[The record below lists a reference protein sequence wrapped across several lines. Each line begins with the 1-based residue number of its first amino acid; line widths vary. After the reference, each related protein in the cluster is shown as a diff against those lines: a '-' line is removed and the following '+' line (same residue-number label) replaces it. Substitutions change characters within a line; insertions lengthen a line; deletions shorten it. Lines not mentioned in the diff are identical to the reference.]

1 MKPALIIALFLT
13 SAVPFCWSG
22 DKPGKKDAQRP
33 AMGTPFA
40 LDRRSDASSAQNGKH
55 VLTDEEMD
63 QVCAGGVDAT
73 MTGNVLSF
81 AGQTANGQVSGA
93 GTVEVRTAAEQ
104 NATTGVLILQDS
116 AQSGSKSFIGINAVN
131 SQIQVLLNLNVN
143 INSSVGNL
151 SQTNLSGK

>member
-1 MKPALIIALFLT
+1 MKPAIIIALLLT
-13 SAVPFCWSG
+13 LGVPFGWSG
-22 DKPGKKDAQRP
+22 DKPGKKDAQKP
-33 AMGTPFA
+33 ATGGSFTA
-40 LDRRSDASSAQNGKH
+40 NLSDASSSRNGKH
-55 VLTDEEMD
+55 VLTDQEMD

-104 NATTGVLILQDS
+104 NATSGVLILQDS
-116 AQSGSKSFIGINAVN
+116 AQSGSKSFIGINSVN

-143 INSSVGNL
+143 INSTVGSL
-151 SQTNLSGK
+151 TQTNLSGK

>member
-1 MKPALIIALFLT
+1 MKPATIAFFLT
-13 SAVPFCWSG
+13 LAVPFCWSG
-22 DKPGKKDAQRP
+22 EKPGKKDAQTP
-33 AMGTPFA
+33 ATNTQVAGRGSTA
-40 LDRRSDASSAQNGKH
+40 ASSAHNGKH
-55 VLTDEEMD
+55 LLTDEEMD

-81 AGQTANGQVSGA
+81 AGRTANGEVSGA

-104 NATTGVLILQDS
+104 NATSGVLILQDS

-143 INSSVGNL
+143 INSTVGTL

>member
-1 MKPALIIALFLT
+1 MKPAIIALLLT
-13 SAVPFCWSG
+13 LAVPFCWSG
-22 DKPGKKDAQRP
+22 EKPGKKDAQAPATDTQVTGDRP
-33 AMGTPFA
+33 
-40 LDRRSDASSAQNGKH
+40 SVASSTQNGKH

-63 QVCAGGVDAT
+63 EVFAGGVDAK

-81 AGQTANGQVSGA
+81 AGQTANRDVSGA

-104 NATTGVLILQDS
+104 NATSGVLILKDS
-116 AQSGSKSFIGINAVN
+116 AQSGSKSFIGINSVN

-143 INSSVGNL
+143 INSTVGTL